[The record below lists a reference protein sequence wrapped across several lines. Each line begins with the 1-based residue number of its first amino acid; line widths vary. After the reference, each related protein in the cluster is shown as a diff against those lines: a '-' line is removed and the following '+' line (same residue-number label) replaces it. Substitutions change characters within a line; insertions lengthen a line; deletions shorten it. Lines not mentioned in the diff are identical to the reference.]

1 MVLTS
6 SGTIEKQGR
15 LEVLGL
21 SNAGVH
27 DVAGAHDTD
36 HQSNLADQP
45 TDTIPQ
51 TKSIPRNAPD
61 LNRRT
66 GDLTIYKYYWNS
78 IGLKRG
84 SIYLALNVG
93 YVFFY
98 KFPRRQHNIPHY
110 V

>member
-1 MVLTS
+1 MVLAS

-21 SNAGVH
+21 SNASVH
-27 DVAGAHDTD
+27 DVADAHDTD
-36 HQSNLADQP
+36 HQNNLADEP
-45 TDTIPQ
+45 TNTIPQ
-51 TKSIPRNAPD
+51 TKSIPRNAAD
-61 LNRRT
+61 INRRT

-78 IGLKRG
+78 IGLKKG
-84 SIYLALNVG
+84 LIYLALYVG

-98 KFPRRQHNIPHY
+98 KFPRKQRNMSHY

>member
-1 MVLTS
+1 VVLAS

-21 SNAGVH
+21 SNASVH

-36 HQSNLADQP
+36 HQNNLADEP
-45 TDTIPQ
+45 TNTIPQ
-51 TKSIPRNAPD
+51 TKSIPRNAAD
-61 LNRRT
+61 INRRT

-78 IGLKRG
+78 IGLKKG
-84 SIYLALNVG
+84 LIYLALNVG

-98 KFPRRQHNIPHY
+98 KFPRKQHNMSHY